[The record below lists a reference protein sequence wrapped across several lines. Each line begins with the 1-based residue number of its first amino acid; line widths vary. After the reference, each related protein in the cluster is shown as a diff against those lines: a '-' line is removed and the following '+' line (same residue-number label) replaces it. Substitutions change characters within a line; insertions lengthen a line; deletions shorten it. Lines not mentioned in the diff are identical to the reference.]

1 MKKIK
6 TQLIGAGVLLSV
18 LFFLTGCPNTSTL
31 KQYTVTYSA
40 EPSAGGTVTAKRKD
54 NGATV
59 TRGAKVYEGTVVVFT
74 ATPAAATGSSKGY
87 YILGWSGEGLKVSS
101 DKTTAELTVKK
112 DTEVKVEFQQY
123 LIENPNWEAA
133 GILETKDGTSQKFYL
148 VISDGNTL
156 TVFDSSLG
164 LSNSK
169 FGRMSYDPNT
179 KTLSFLPNQG
189 GSGSIKFTSISPLPL
204 PADWTIELENVKI
217 QNLELENQTATINVT
232 FNKDNFIR

>member
-6 TQLIGAGVLLSV
+6 TQLIGLGVLVSV
-18 LFFLTGCPNTSTL
+18 LFFLIGCPNTSTL

-40 EPSAGGTVTAKRKD
+40 EPSAGGTITAKRKD
-54 NGATV
+54 NGAPIHS
-59 TRGAKVYEGTVVVFT
+59 GSQVYEGTKIIFT
-74 ATPAAATGSSKGY
+74 ATPSKADKGY

-101 DKTTAELTVKK
+101 DKKTAELTVKK
-112 DTEVKVEFQQY
+112 DTEVKVMFQEY
-123 LIENPNWEAA
+123 LIQNPNWEAA
-133 GILETKDGTSQKFYL
+133 GILKHKDGKSEKFYL

-164 LSNSK
+164 LGNSK

-189 GSGSIKFTSISPLPL
+189 GSGLIKFTSISPLPL
-204 PADWTIELENVKI
+204 PADWTIELENVKV

-232 FNKDNFIR
+232 FNKDNFIH

>member
-40 EPSAGGTVTAKRKD
+40 EPSEGGEITARRKD

-59 TRGAKVYEGTVVVFT
+59 TSGSQVYEGTEIMFT
-74 ATPAAATGSSKGY
+74 ATPAAATGASKGY

-112 DTEVKVEFQQY
+112 DTEVKVMFQEY
-123 LIENPNWEAA
+123 LIQNPNWEAA
-133 GILETKDGTSQKFYL
+133 GILKHKDGKSEKFYL
-148 VISDGNTL
+148 VISDTHTL

-164 LSNSK
+164 LESSK
-169 FGRMSYDPNT
+169 VARINYNPNT
-179 KTLSFLPNQG
+179 KILSFLQDQG
-189 GSGSIKFTSISPLPL
+189 GTGSIEFTSIPQSPL
-204 PADWTIELENVKI
+204 PADWTIRLENVKV
-217 QNLELENQTATINVT
+217 QDLELSDQTATINVT
-232 FNKDNFIR
+232 FNKDNFIH